1 MREAGPSARR
11 PFQLEK
17 GGRQRKLGISAGAV
31 AVAVE
36 PRPAQGAAQG
46 GERGTRVWLSEGCGG
61 RIKCMRVG
69 GADGGAKCVA
79 TLRNLPGAYGTP
91 NPSP

>member
-1 MREAGPSARR
+1 M
-11 PFQLEK
+11 
-17 GGRQRKLGISAGAV
+17 
-31 AVAVE
+31 
-36 PRPAQGAAQG
+36 
-46 GERGTRVWLSEGCGG
+46 WLSEGCGG